1 MIMRAG
7 LGLGALLGVI
17 VLAGCSHEPEGPT
30 AGTLSVSL
38 ATPNSDDGAVLFTLS
53 GGPVGSVEAIGYSVY
68 SGRIDPNTLRIIV
81 TGNLV
86 SGTIARIRIADNREA
101 SRYSATINQVAARS
115 SYAQRNPASYS
126 LSLAP

>member
-1 MIMRAG
+1 M
-7 LGLGALLGVI
+7 
-17 VLAGCSHEPEGPT
+17 
-30 AGTLSVSL
+30 
-38 ATPNSDDGAVLFTLS
+38 FTLS
-53 GGPVGSVEAIGYSVY
+53 GGPVDSVEAIGYSVY
-68 SGRIDPNTLRIIV
+68 SARIDPNTLRIIV

-101 SRYSATINQVAARS
+101 SRYSATINQVAARA

>member
-1 MIMRAG
+1 MRLG
-7 LGLGALLGVI
+7 LGLGALLGVL
-17 VLAGCSHEPEGPT
+17 VLGGCSHEPEGAT

-53 GGPVGSVEAIGYSVY
+53 GGPVDSVEAVEYSIY
-68 SGRIDPNTLRIIV
+68 SARIDPNTLRIIV

-86 SGTIARIRIADNREA
+86 SGTIARIRIADDREA
-101 SRYSATINQVAARS
+101 SRYSVTINQVATRS
-115 SYAQRNPASYS
+115 SYAQRDPGSYS